1 MRITDTTE
9 KITESKTPIC
19 QNGSGAAISAK
30 IADKYL
36 ADFLNLTNT
45 ILNVYSIHQEREM
58 KNDYDAYLA
67 RVQAKEYWKN
77 RKGPTPTEMIRKADE
92 EYIVIHHP
100 NGLTERIRKQ

>member
-1 MRITDTTE
+1 
-9 KITESKTPIC
+9 
-19 QNGSGAAISAK
+19 
-30 IADKYL
+30 
-36 ADFLNLTNT
+36 
-45 ILNVYSIHQEREM
+45 M

-100 NGLTERIRKQ
+100 SGLTERIRKP

>member
-9 KITESKTPIC
+9 KIIESKTPIC

-30 IADKYL
+30 IAD
-36 ADFLNLTNT
+36 LTT
-45 ILNVYSIHQEREM
+45 PILSVYSIHKEREM

-100 NGLTERIRKQ
+100 SGLTERIRKQ